1 MNLVRHIKLLVVFIL
16 IACSCLWNGGGCKI
30 KKIVSETYNS
40 DSTWTI
46 HVIFNGRPDRLQR
59 KQLVKERITNKHPNE
74 VYRISAMEE
83 HNGKMYNNYIYQIK
97 LDSAR

>member
-1 MNLVRHIKLLVVFIL
+1 MNLFRHIKLLVVFIL
-16 IACSCLWNGGGCKI
+16 IACSCLRNGGDCKI
-30 KKIVSETYNS
+30 KEIVNETYNS

-83 HNGKMYNNYIYQIK
+83 HNGKIYNNYIYQIK